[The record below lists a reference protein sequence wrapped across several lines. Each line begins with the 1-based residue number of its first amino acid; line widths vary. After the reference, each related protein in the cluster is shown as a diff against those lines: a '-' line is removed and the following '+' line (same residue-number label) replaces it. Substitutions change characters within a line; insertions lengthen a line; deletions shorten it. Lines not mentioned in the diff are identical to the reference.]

1 MREQVDK
8 VNQLVAGPASASAVA
23 TTARAAATTA
33 NDATSATAATP
44 SATADAVMD
53 LVHRLMHRFRALQY
67 QGLRDGPQAVTH
79 MESKVLGFFARHP
92 GATASALAEHS
103 GRDKAQLARL
113 LKRLVDVGLLERV
126 ADETDRR
133 HQRLSLTPAGM
144 TIQDTL
150 QQQHRRLA
158 ADAVAGLDKAE
169 QAQLLALLQ
178 RVNDRLEAGPSGAA
192 D

>member
-1 MREQVDK
+1 MRDSVDK
-8 VNQLVAGPASASAVA
+8 VNQSAGAPVPAG
-23 TTARAAATTA
+23 AATTA
-33 NDATSATAATP
+33 
-44 SATADAVMD
+44 ATADAVMD

-67 QGLRDGPQAVTH
+67 HGLREGPQAVTH

-92 GATASALAEHS
+92 GATASELAEHS

-126 ADETDRR
+126 ADEADRR
-133 HQRLSLTPAGM
+133 HQRLSLTLAGLAV
-144 TIQDTL
+144 QDAL
-150 QQQHRRLA
+150 QRQHRRLA

-178 RVNDRLEAGPSGAA
+178 RVNDRLEAGPGDAG

>member
-8 VNQLVAGPASASAVA
+8 VNQSAGAAASAAGASA
-23 TTARAAATTA
+23 
-33 NDATSATAATP
+33 
-44 SATADAVMD
+44 ATADAVMD

-113 LKRLVDVGLLERV
+113 LKRLVDIGLLERV
-126 ADETDRR
+126 ADEADRR
-133 HQRLSLTPAGM
+133 HQRLSLTLAGLAV
-144 TIQDTL
+144 QDTL

-158 ADAVAGLDKAE
+158 AEAVAGLDKAE

-178 RVNDRLEAGPSGAA
+178 RVNERLETGGPFGG
-192 D
+192 

>member
-1 MREQVDK
+1 M
-8 VNQLVAGPASASAVA
+8 G
-23 TTARAAATTA
+23 TTATNAT
-33 NDATSATAATP
+33 NATGATQA
-44 SATADAVMD
+44 ATADAVMD
-53 LVHRLMHRFRALQY
+53 LVHRLMHRFRARQH

-133 HQRLSLTPAGM
+133 HQRLSLTLAGVAV
-144 TIQDTL
+144 QDAL
-150 QQQHRRLA
+150 QQQHRLLA
-158 ADAVAGLDKAE
+158 ADAVSGLDQAE
-169 QAQLLALLQ
+169 QALLLSLLQ
-178 RVNDRLEAGPSGAA
+178 RVNDRLEAGGAA

>member
-1 MREQVDK
+1 MRDSVDK
-8 VNQLVAGPASASAVA
+8 VNQSAGSSAPAGPA
-23 TTARAAATTA
+23 AAAT
-33 NDATSATAATP
+33 P
-44 SATADAVMD
+44 DAVMD

-67 QGLRDGPQAVTH
+67 HGLRDGPEAVTH

-92 GATASALAEHS
+92 GATASELAEHS

-133 HQRLSLTPAGM
+133 HQRLSLTLAGLAV
-144 TIQDTL
+144 QDAL

-158 ADAVAGLDKAE
+158 ADAVAGLDQTE
-169 QAQLLALLQ
+169 QAQLLSLLQ
-178 RVNDRLEAGPSGAA
+178 RVNERLEADPGDVA

>member
-1 MREQVDK
+1 MRDSVDK
-8 VNQLVAGPASASAVA
+8 VNQSAGTPAPGSA
-23 TTARAAATTA
+23 
-33 NDATSATAATP
+33 
-44 SATADAVMD
+44 ATADAVMD

-67 QGLRDGPQAVTH
+67 QGLREGPQAVTH

-92 GATASALAEHS
+92 GATASELAEHS

-113 LKRLVDVGLLERV
+113 LKRLVDAGLLERV

-133 HQRLSLTPAGM
+133 HQRLSLTLAGLAV
-144 TIQDTL
+144 QDTL

-158 ADAVAGLDKAE
+158 AEAVAGLDQAE
-169 QAQLLALLQ
+169 QAQLLLLLQ
-178 RVNDRLEAGPSGAA
+178 RVNDRLKAGPGGGGA